1 MIFIPAIDLINGRC
15 VRLKQGRFSEKI
27 EYPLDP
33 VEVAKSFEDKGA
45 GRIHVVDLDAA
56 KSGGDGNLGVIKKIA
71 ASVRIPVEVGGGV
84 RDESRIERLLDA
96 GVEYIILGTI
106 IVKDRD
112 KTVRLINTYGQ
123 KLIAGVDASNGRVM
137 ISAWEEDGGL
147 DILSVIKSV
156 EMMGFNTVIYT
167 DISRDG
173 MLKGPDIP
181 GIRNILDNARVN
193 LIISGGISSIEDLI
207 KIKQLGL
214 PEIIGVISGKAIYEG
229 RIDVS
234 EACRI
239 LSG

>member
-84 RDESRIERLLDA
+84 RDESRVEKLLDA
-96 GVEYIILGTI
+96 GAEYIILGTI
-106 IVKDRD
+106 IVKDKD
-112 KTVRLINTYGQ
+112 KTARLVDIYGQ